1 VTEDY
6 RTFSSRGSER
16 AGKGIYTVMTR
27 KHDKLLEQFDRLVQ
41 VIDNEDLDDS
51 DRSLQYTEFGI
62 SLSDVRRALLNAL
75 SVGREVRRS
84 PK

>member
-1 VTEDY
+1 MTEDY